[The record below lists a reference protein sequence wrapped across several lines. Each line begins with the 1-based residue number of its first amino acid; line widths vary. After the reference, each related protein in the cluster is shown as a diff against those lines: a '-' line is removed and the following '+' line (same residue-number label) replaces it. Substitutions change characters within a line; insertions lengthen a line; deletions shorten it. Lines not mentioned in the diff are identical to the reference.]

1 MTVEPDSPRDAIQ
14 AAFLQKQLAGKAP
27 ASSPRTSLWMNSA
40 PLPAPCVLAPAA
52 FATVESSKLHGND
65 QASPA
70 DRKVCFSFQHKI
82 NRPFVCG
89 TQSWDLVRYEMFTLA
104 SSCHL
109 HLSTV

>member
-27 ASSPRTSLWMNSA
+27 ASSPRTSLWMNSV

-52 FATVESSKLHGND
+52 VAAVESSEFHGND

-70 DRKVCFSFQHKI
+70 DRKVCFILFLAKK
-82 NRPFVCG
+82 
-89 TQSWDLVRYEMFTLA
+89 FTID
-104 SSCHL
+104 S
-109 HLSTV
+109 